1 MGRRIVHYRT
11 YAFHLILPQHSKN
24 LVHRDIKA
32 ANVFLCGRSRVK
44 LGDFGF
50 SRRVSS
56 LSQPLTQ
63 FCGSPSY
70 CCPELLSAASY
81 RGDSADLWALGVL
94 VFFTVTGRLPFEGR
108 SLAEL
113 RSQILSVRYQWPAG
127 VGSESCR
134 RLVGE
139 LLRREPALRPSA
151 EEAGLCCWLKG
162 TLPPEDARPL
172 TLRSTPCGPQERA
185 ARDRLRQLGVSD
197 VMLETHRRR
206 GLQSPVIGL
215 YRVVLHR
222 VHSEESEGD
231 GGALRDTRL
240 RKDGGAKQCPIL

>member
-1 MGRRIVHYRT
+1 ML
-11 YAFHLILPQHSKN
+11 HLTLPQHSKN

-32 ANVFLCGRSRVK
+32 ANVFLSDRYHVK

-56 LSQPLTQ
+56 LSQPVTQ
-63 FCGSPSY
+63 FCGSPCY
-70 CCPELLSAASY
+70 CCPELLSSASY

-108 SLAEL
+108 SLDEL
-113 RSQILSVRYQWPAG
+113 MCQILSVQYQWPAG

-139 LLRREPALRPSA
+139 LLTREPALRPSA
-151 EEAGLCCWLKG
+151 EEAGRCCWLRG
-162 TLPPEDARPL
+162 TLLPEDAPPL
-172 TLRSTPCGPQERA
+172 TLHATPSEPQERA
-185 ARDRLRQLGVSD
+185 ARHRLRQLGVSD
-197 VMLETHRRR
+197 VMLETHRHR
-206 GLQSPVIGL
+206 GLHSPVVGL

-222 VHSEESEGD
+222 EYREESGGG
-231 GGALRDTRL
+231 GGALWDAKQ